1 MRGVTSQKVG
11 GTTYWYARI
20 RNSKVYCGRDDA
32 GYQAAV
38 LAREEATK
46 EKRLRKLMGLGMAK
60 EVRKIQTTEEGFKS
74 VRQMSNWYMEL
85 PSIQKQVRY
94 PAKVDSCVHLLRH
107 LGSKPVGGVATDT
120 LETYRGKRELEGAA
134 SGTIDLEVG
143 VLRSMYRKAWK
154 SRKIHADSMPGE
166 FPMANEHSPRRP
178 VTEDEYRKLVENAS
192 QDFGDVVLCG
202 YESAMR
208 SSEICKVTASQI
220 QLDVKHISGQTI
232 DCIDLGIFDTKNK
245 TRRTV
250 PVSATLKEVLKR
262 RLEGLKPDDPV
273 FTRDGLPFTNVII
286 ANRFKRLCI
295 KAGLP
300 QGDKLKNAKG
310 ERIGLVFHSLRYTRT
325 TLWIEAGFSD
335 EIVRRATGHK
345 SLEAFRRYVQP
356 DPTIVMRLVQNGRK
370 PVEDLPEV
378 AQGAI

>member
-1 MRGVTSQKVG
+1 MKGVTSQTRNG
-11 GTTYWYARI
+11 ITYWYARI
-20 RNSKVYCGRDDA
+20 RNKKVYCGKDDA

-46 EKRLRKLMGLGMAK
+46 EKRLRKLMGLGMGK
-60 EVRKIQTTEEGFKS
+60 EVKKIQAVEEGFKT
-74 VRQMSNWYMEL
+74 VKDLSNWYMEL

-107 LGSKPVGGVATDT
+107 LGNKPVGGVETDT
-120 LETYRGKRELEGAA
+120 LETYRGKRESENAA
-134 SGTIDLEVG
+134 SGTIDLEVS

-154 SRKIHADSMPGE
+154 SRKIHADSIPGE
-166 FPMANEHSPRRP
+166 FPITNEHSPRRP
-178 VTEDEYRKLVENAS
+178 ITEDEYTKLLENSS
-192 QDFGDVVLCG
+192 QDFGDVVLAG
-202 YESAMR
+202 WESAMR
-208 SSEICKVTASQI
+208 SGEICKVTASQV
-220 QLDVKHISGQTI
+220 QLDVRHISGQTI

-250 PVSATLKEVLKR
+250 PVSAALKEVLKR
-262 RLEGLKPDDPV
+262 RLEGLGPDDLV
-273 FTRDGLPFTNVII
+273 FTRDGKPFTNVII

-310 ERIGLVFHSLRYTRT
+310 ERIGLVFHCLRYTRT
-325 TLWIEAGFSD
+325 TLWIQAGFSD

-356 DPTIVMRLVQNGRK
+356 DPTIVMRLVQDGRK
-370 PVEDLPEV
+370 TF
-378 AQGAI
+378 